1 MHKVSALGIVYSKLN
16 VVYVCNETTDLK
28 RNGVINLKETPF
40 KKRCFFVFKKVKSK
54 SGGKMYQLV

>member
-1 MHKVSALGIVYSKLN
+1 MIRSGGHRFFKCEAVDVY
-16 VVYVCNETTDLK
+16 NETTDLK